1 MRQVGKATRGGCE
14 TGLLRARLFSSTP
27 AEAEEKSRIAHL
39 TNAMAAGTAVETR
52 WEVVARA

>member
-1 MRQVGKATRGGCE
+1 MRQVGKATRGVARPA
-14 TGLLRARLFSSTP
+14 LRARLFSRTP